1 MNSKKINFT
10 EFEPSIPTI
19 LDESDFIVVL
29 TVTGNELQ
37 MHTNLV
43 MNLKNHTLVLKVLN
57 ETIKSLATQNN

>member
-1 MNSKKINFT
+1 MNPKKINFT
-10 EFEPSIPTI
+10 EFESSIPNM
-19 LDESDFIVVL
+19 LDESDFVVVL

-37 MHTNLV
+37 MHTNLA

>member
-1 MNSKKINFT
+1 M
-10 EFEPSIPTI
+10 
-19 LDESDFIVVL
+19 LDESDFVIVL

-43 MNLKNHTLVLKVLN
+43 MNLKNHTLVIKVLN

>member
-1 MNSKKINFT
+1 MNPKKINFT
-10 EFEPSIPTI
+10 EFESSIPKM
-19 LDESDFIVVL
+19 LDESDFVVVL

-37 MHTNLV
+37 MHTNLA